1 MKHIAV
7 VLLTLRLLV
16 ACSEQ
21 PEVRSRADLSQLNSL
36 EQEDLKQELLSEM
49 REKAKARMTENAEF
63 HFSMSCHIPS
73 HQRISTEI
81 KFNSHKEMDFRGKP
95 ISHEEISNEI
105 FKYYNTNRSLRQDE
119 IGTIASTPNYKYPLY
134 SRMSRAEI
142 VNALKR
148 EREMLEKAKK
158 SEHED
163 FVEFH
168 TRAIRN
174 WKEKLRVIDILQTKE
189 LKEVRHLLIEIINEY
204 DSIGFSRAADS
215 VLVGIYK
222 IRNAVALDY
231 FGESYL
237 SIYLRHKVLK
247 NKQSA
252 DRLMA
257 IEYLYPLTISDQP
270 YLTSIH
276 VIEKP
281 LPYSIY
287 FIREPIAAPLPE

>member
-1 MKHIAV
+1 MLFGLI
-7 VLLTLRLLV
+7 

-21 PEVRSRADLSQLNSL
+21 SEVRPRADLSQLNSL
-36 EQEDLKQELLSEM
+36 EQEDLKKELLAEM
-49 REKAKARMTENAEF
+49 REKAKVWMAEIAEF
-63 HFSMSCHIPS
+63 HFSMSCHMPS

-119 IGTIASTPNYKYPLY
+119 IGTIASTPNYRYPLY

-158 SEHED
+158 SKYED
-163 FVEFH
+163 LVEFH
-168 TRAIRN
+168 DLAIRD
-174 WKEKLRVIDILQTKE
+174 WEVKLRVIDILQTKE
-189 LKEVRHLLIEIINEY
+189 LKEVRHIPIEIINEY
-204 DSIGFSRAADS
+204 DSLGFSRAADS

-252 DRLMA
+252 DRLMV
-257 IEYLYPLTISDQP
+257 IEYLYPLSISDQP

-287 FIREPIAAPLPE
+287 FIREPIATPLQQK